1 MSKNNNVGSLSLST
15 TVVARF
21 LSLCAVLLA
30 IPAVTAAQPT
40 PLAVQ
45 NVWTRDAGS
54 TDKITFASG
63 ETIQFAAQLNNS
75 YGGTLLSAELTIT
88 TSFYNNSRTVD
99 IPPGIS
105 TWTWN
110 ATAPEHGNYTVRSKL
125 TIAFTGRGQCA
136 ARASLVNPRHLKV

>member
-1 MSKNNNVGSLSLST
+1 VGKLR
-15 TVVARF
+15 VVVTHF

-30 IPAVTAAQPT
+30 LPDITAAQPT

-45 NVWTRDAGS
+45 NVWTRDAGG

-63 ETIQFAAQLNNS
+63 EAIQFAAQLNNS

-88 TSFYNNSRTVD
+88 TSFCNNSRTVD

-110 ATAPEHGNYTVRSKL
+110 ATAPEHGNYTLTVKAYDSFHRAWAMRSTSFTGQSPPPQGL
-125 TIAFTGRGQCA
+125 TIILG
-136 ARASLVNPRHLKV
+136 NDK